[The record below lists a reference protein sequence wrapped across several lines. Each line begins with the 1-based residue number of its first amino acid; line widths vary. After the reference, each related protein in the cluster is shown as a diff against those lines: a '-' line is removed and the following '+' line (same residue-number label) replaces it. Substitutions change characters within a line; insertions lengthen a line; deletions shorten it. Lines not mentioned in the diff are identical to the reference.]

1 MSFNQ
6 RLADLVRHSRHMTDD
21 LSPAGCG
28 CETGHSDLGAWI
40 FTCRPCMEAGLR
52 ALSLATLRAVH
63 DGQLQLEMDRVLKA
77 AAPPES
83 GS

>member
-21 LSPAGCG
+21 LSPRGCG

-40 FTCRPCMEAGLR
+40 FTCRACMEAGMR
-52 ALSLATLRAVH
+52 ALALAVARE
-63 DGQLQLEMDRVLKA
+63 GSQLEMDGIVEPS
-77 AAPPES
+77 APPKALT
-83 GS
+83 